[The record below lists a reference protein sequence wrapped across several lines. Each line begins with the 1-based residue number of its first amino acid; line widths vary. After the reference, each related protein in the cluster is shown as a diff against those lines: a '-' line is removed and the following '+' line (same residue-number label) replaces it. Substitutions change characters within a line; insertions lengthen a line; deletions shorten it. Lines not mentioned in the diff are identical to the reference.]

1 MLFPFCLPTCRHFM
15 LNAHVDFFFAQICHF
30 KTKEP
35 LGNTL
40 FLLMQFS
47 WKVILFFVCWI
58 VNTPICSLT
67 PHTYAIDWYNK
78 SNDINQFQASEKSTN
93 DEIDCENV
101 TSDFDSNQSPRRKF
115 SKKGSQSFRLQKS
128 FDREESHHTLYE
140 LVEISKSSS
149 TIRSSTIT
157 CKFAPCHGHHQFK
170 PMPSV
175 HFSQSQTSISESSS
189 KMRIQGNGKRM
200 PIRISSLKRETKAAQ
215 TLSMVVGG
223 FIACWLP
230 FFIYYLLI
238 PFLPKESVSEDLM
251 VVLTW
256 LGWISS
262 GINPFIYAFY
272 NTDFRIAFW
281 RLTLRK
287 CFKNQNTLALFKP

>member
-1 MLFPFCLPTCRHFM
+1 MPKYIYAQHILCLKLIASFPQFHLTFTEP
-15 LNAHVDFFFAQICHF
+15 AHPI
-30 KTKEP
+30 
-35 LGNTL
+35 GNT
-40 FLLMQFS
+40 FSPLMQLSRHVWSFCSNTHTCVFS
-47 WKVILFFVCWI
+47 PSPFDWLIQIKWHKSI
-58 VNTPICSLT
+58 SL
-67 PHTYAIDWYNK
+67 
-78 SNDINQFQASEKSTN
+78 QASEKSTN

-128 FDREESHHTLYE
+128 FDREESHQTLYE

-175 HFSQSQTSISESSS
+175 HFSQSQTSISESNS
-189 KMRIQGNGKRM
+189 KLRIGSGKRM

-223 FIACWLP
+223 NFVFKSEFYRNFIINKFSLFQVLSLAGSRSLSIIYSSHFYRRNRLAKIWWP
-230 FFIYYLLI
+230 FWHGSAGLAAELIHLFMHFII
-238 PFLPKESVSEDLM
+238 MIFESHFGD
-251 VVLTW
+251 
-256 LGWISS
+256 
-262 GINPFIYAFY
+262 
-272 NTDFRIAFW
+272 
-281 RLTLRK
+281 
-287 CFKNQNTLALFKP
+287 